1 MFKVGTKLARGVK
14 KVLGSIGFQNTIQQL
29 LFWYGN
35 QVVTSNQMNTFSQD
49 LYDKIAAL
57 TDTVAPCVVTLKGTI
72 SLNNSTLT
80 LPIGFFRFVDTT
92 YSFMTYSS
100 CICGIAPATQ
110 LTITGN
116 GFVVARYTVSP
127 TTTNQTNYT
136 FPTQYLF
143 VQSVNPITDCIV
155 CVITDKQISG
165 YGQFLNT
172 PSINDN
178 GQIVNIKN
186 TLNALGG
193 LAITGSGTLNNK
205 NIATTDMITTYRD
218 ITDSGELVSIT
229 GTGGLSVPK
238 GAFTSKSIIDN
249 GTQVATSKPLIV
261 NGINTQGN
269 GLIAYYSNS
278 NIYYNKFATGWISQG
293 GLAYL
298 TNNVAT
304 ITFPL
309 AFTNKVFSINVITC
323 GETRTSTGWVAVGDA
338 TTLTSFLVRSSS
350 AVNPS
355 QQFYWQAEG
364 Y

>member
-29 LFWYGN
+29 LFWYDN

-57 TDTVAPCVVTLKGTI
+57 TDTVAPCIVTLKGTI
-72 SLNNSTLT
+72 SLSNSTLT

-143 VQSVNPITDCIV
+143 VQSINPTTDCIV
-155 CVITDKQISG
+155 CVITGGQISG

-186 TLNALGG
+186 TLNALAG

-205 NIATTDMITTYRD
+205 NIATTNMIPTYPD
-218 ITDSGELVSIT
+218 ITDSGGLVSVT
-229 GTGGLSVPK
+229 GDGGMSVPN
-238 GAFTSKSIIDN
+238 GTFTSKSITDN
-249 GTQVATSKPLIV
+249 GLQVATSKPLMV
-261 NGINTQGN
+261 NNINTQGN
-269 GLIAYYSNS
+269 GLIANFSNS
-278 NIYYNKFATGWISQG
+278 SVYYNKFATGWISQG
-293 GLAYL
+293 GVANLA
-298 TNNVAT
+298 NNVAT

-309 AFTNKVFSINVITC
+309 AFTQKVFSINVTTC
-323 GETRTSTGWVAVGDA
+323 GETGTSTGWVAIGNA

-350 AVNPS
+350 AVVQN
-355 QQFYWQAEG
+355 QQFYWRAEG